1 MCSNVQVCRCCH
13 QGECSWCVAHCIWG
27 CAGRNIEHL
36 WLMGWDSNS
45 VCFVVVFVTDF
56 WMFEC
61 SSILCCRDHFVFVSY
76 CCIYIVFK
84 CLYLY
89 NLVTVQPPRSTHSS
103 SLVNLARPPTTS
115 SLRITDRS
123 FQYASPRLWNQLPAP
138 LHQPRTNLSNSAS
151 PISLCGISSISSIN
165 SPLSSSITPS
175 LFHFRLKT
183 FLFYKSFPS

>member
-89 NLVTVQPPRSTHSS
+89 NLVTVQRPRSTRSS
-103 SLVNLARPPTTS
+103 SLVTLARPPTTS
-115 SLRITDRS
+115 SLRIADRS
-123 FQYASPRLWNQLPAP
+123 FQYASPRLWPSIWQAHNYSTDWLLTRLLPTTSTA
-138 LHQPRTNLSNSAS
+138 HTV
-151 PISLCGISSISSIN
+151 
-165 SPLSSSITPS
+165 
-175 LFHFRLKT
+175 
-183 FLFYKSFPS
+183 YKGTETSRQRGPQYIA